1 MVDAIA
7 WVLALGTMFL
17 MVYIPYRILRW
28 MWRGLRGTH
37 VADAP
42 KVATYQDKID
52 AARQELITVPSDDL
66 KEGTMAASMPVLDP
80 THYGYRPVAKESLVA
95 VQDDVT
101 KMEFKSTGN
110 FGAVGGSV
118 SIPIAKGVRFRVGG
132 GNVKRHKEWQGTSHG
147 RLLLTDKAFVFEGD
161 QKNER
166 ITWGQVADIEFLTD
180 GFQVAKRTGPPRTF
194 AVSNPDPKFAA
205 VLDLMLDR
213 VG

>member
-7 WVLALGTMFL
+7 WVMALGTMFL

-28 MWRGLRGTH
+28 IWHGLSGSKG
-37 VADAP
+37 ADAP
-42 KVATYQDKID
+42 KVATYQDQID
-52 AARQELITVPSDDL
+52 AARQELISPPSDHL
-66 KEGTMAASMPVLDP
+66 AKGTKAASMPVLDP
-80 THYGYRPVAKESLVA
+80 THYGYRPVAKENLVA
-95 VQDDVT
+95 VQNDVT
-101 KMEFKSTGN
+101 KMEFKSTGSY
-110 FGAVGGSV
+110 GAIGGSV

-132 GNVKRHKEWQGTSHG
+132 GNVKRQKKLQGTSHG

-166 ITWGQVADIEFLTD
+166 ITWGQVADVEFLTD
-180 GFQVAKRTGPPRTF
+180 GVQVAKRTGPPRTF
-194 AVSNPDPKFAA
+194 AVGNPDPKFAA